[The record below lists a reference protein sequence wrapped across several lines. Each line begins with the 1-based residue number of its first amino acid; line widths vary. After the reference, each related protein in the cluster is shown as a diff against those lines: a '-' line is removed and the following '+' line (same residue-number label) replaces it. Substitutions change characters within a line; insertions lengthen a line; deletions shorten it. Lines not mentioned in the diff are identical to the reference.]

1 MQYVTWLLESASYSG
16 RLSPNLV
23 GGFLGTFLGVGLPN
37 ILRGLTPSSLH
48 PLVNAIAVP
57 SGQLMVQLSQILG
70 ASAGS
75 IPVIDF

>member
-16 RLSPNLV
+16 RLLPNFF
-23 GGFLGTFLGVGLPN
+23 GGSLGTSFGVGLPN

-48 PLVNAIAVP
+48 PFVNSIALP
-57 SGQLMVQLSQILG
+57 SGQLMVQLSRILG